1 MFSTCSHMSS
11 NSCVGEKTDIRRRDI
26 LFPWS
31 ICSVGIIR
39 CPSQGK
45 TCICTD
51 IHKVN
56 GSLLYLNVLSIKV
69 HLQLTL
75 YASKWKVL
83 LSQMDQDIKKIHF
96 TFLDNDFCLQKSG
109 SVRWQNKL
117 FSVRLHIYSVLNVLP
132 LLTLTSTF
140 LSFPQYGDY
149 DPNFHK
155 PGFLAQDELLPK
167 RVSFQ
172 FCLHIWLSMKLYFP
186 YLRTAVG

>member
-1 MFSTCSHMSS
+1 MFQKTEWETSVLFSTCSHMSS

-31 ICSVGIIR
+31 ICSAGVIR
-39 CPSQGK
+39 SPSQGK
-45 TCICTD
+45 TCIHTD
-51 IHKVN
+51 THKVN

-69 HLQLTL
+69 HLQLML
-75 YASKWKVL
+75 YANTL
-83 LSQMDQDIKKIHF
+83 PNKKF
-96 TFLDNDFCLQKSG
+96 WFVTQR
-109 SVRWQNKL
+109 SVP
-117 FSVRLHIYSVLNVLP
+117 NVLP
-132 LLTLTSTF
+132 LLTLKSKF

-172 FCLHIWLSMKLYFP
+172 FCLHIWLSMKELVVFAH
-186 YLRTAVG
+186 RS